1 MDGPQLHQARHQRL
15 GLPQGNVGGD
25 IGLQP
30 LVQGQ
35 ARGGQK
41 GDEDIT
47 HGWILLVFS
56 DVPYLFFQ
64 MFLSLHAFPRKSNRP
79 QPSQYSV
86 RFSSKVSPSF
96 LCRASEAVLPRRTWQ

>member
-1 MDGPQLHQARHQRL
+1 MDGPQLHQARHQGL

-47 HGWILLVFS
+47 HGWILLV
-56 DVPYLFFQ
+56 FQ